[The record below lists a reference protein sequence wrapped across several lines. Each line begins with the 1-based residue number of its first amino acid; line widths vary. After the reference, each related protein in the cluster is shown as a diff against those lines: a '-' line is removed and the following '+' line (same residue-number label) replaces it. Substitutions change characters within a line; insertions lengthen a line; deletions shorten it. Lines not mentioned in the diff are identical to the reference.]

1 MRYMNKVN
9 NPKISVLMA
18 CYNSSNTLKESIDS
32 ILDQTF
38 RNFEFLIIDDGSS
51 DDTYKKLQNYQNQD
65 SRIRVFK
72 NNKNIGLTKS
82 LNILINETIAPI
94 IARQDADDVSI
105 KSRFEK
111 QFSTFK
117 NNKYDVCTARAKI
130 KNSNRNIPK
139 YSYFFPKK
147 LIIKYKNPF
156 IHGTLMIR
164 KDALVS
170 IGGYDER
177 FYYSQDYELF
187 YKLQKNNFK
196 FKNIYEPLYVL
207 NTENNISS
215 NFRNEQKYY
224 SDCVKARKSPTSI
237 ENMKFTD

>member
-1 MRYMNKVN
+1 MRYMNKGN
-9 NPKISVLMA
+9 NTKISVLMA

-51 DDTYKKLQNYQNQD
+51 DDTYEKLQYYKNLD
-65 SRIRVFK
+65 SRIRIFK

-82 LNILINETIAPI
+82 LNILINESISPV
-94 IARQDADDVSI
+94 IARQDADDQSM

-117 NNKYDVCTARAKI
+117 NDKYDVCTSRAKI
-130 KNSNRNIPK
+130 KSSERNIPK
-139 YSYFFPKK
+139 YSYFFPNK

-156 IHGTLMIR
+156 IHGTLMIK
-164 KDALVS
+164 KDVLKS
-170 IGGYDER
+170 IGGYDEK

-187 YKLQKNNFK
+187 YKLLKNNFK

-215 NFRNEQKYY
+215 EFRNEQKYY
-224 SDCVKARKSPTSI
+224 SDCVKARKTPMSI
-237 ENMKFTD
+237 ENIKLTN